1 MIITGITMLAQLFE
15 HLFQSIDSTL
25 VTNIFIWAV
34 IFVFCAAWWC
44 DHKNIHNKFREY
56 APTLMGALG
65 ILGTFIGI
73 IIGLLNFNTESI
85 DASIPVLLGGLK
97 TAFITSIVGMFFA
110 ILFNGLDA
118 FFFAN
123 KRRLL
128 EDNTPAS
135 VTPEHIHQ
143 ELKEQNKHLVKLIS
157 GMSGSEEGS
166 IIAQIKLLRNEISD
180 ASRAQISNHSN
191 FSNKLWEQLQQFAD
205 LMAKGATEQ
214 IIDALRQVIID
225 FNNNLTEQ
233 FGENFKALDT
243 SVKKLVDWQEN
254 YKNQVEQMGE
264 QYQQSVE
271 SLVETRKAVA
281 GIWEECKEIPLA
293 MAELRDV
300 LQVNQHQIGELSRH
314 LETFVAIRDKATDVL
329 PEIQTKMSEVGEL
342 LKLGAA
348 NVSASL
354 EQTSQQI
361 LINAD
366 SMRVAL
372 DEGTEGFR
380 QSVTQTQQAFASM
393 AHDVSNSSET
403 LTSTL
408 GDTITEMK
416 QSGDE
421 FLKSLETHSR
431 ELHRNMEQNTTNVID
446 MFSKT
451 GEKFNQQLSSN
462 ADNMFG
468 SMQSSFDKASAGLTS
483 QVKESIE
490 KFGSSINEQLHAFEQ
505 ATEREMNREMQSL
518 GNALLSISK
527 GFVGNY
533 ERLLKEYQAVMGQL
547 QTLISA
553 NQKRG

>member
-1 MIITGITMLAQLFE
+1 MLAQLFE

-44 DHKNIHNKFREY
+44 DHKNIHSKFREY

-85 DASIPVLLGGLK
+85 DTSIPVLLGGLK
-97 TAFITSIVGMFFA
+97 TAFITSIIGMFFA

-128 EDNTPAS
+128 EENTPEL

-143 ELKEQNKHLVKLIS
+143 ELKEQNKHLVKLIA

-166 IIAQIKLLRNEISD
+166 IVAQIKLMRNEISD
-180 ASRAQISNHSN
+180 TSRAQIDNHSN
-191 FSNKLWEQLQQFAD
+191 FSNKLWDQLQQFAD

-233 FGENFKALDT
+233 FGENFKALDN

-254 YKNQVEQMGE
+254 YKTQVDQMSE

-271 SLVETRKAVA
+271 SLVETRQAVA

-293 MAELRDV
+293 MSELRDV
-300 LQVNQHQIGELSRH
+300 LQVNQHQISELSRH
-314 LETFVAIRDKATDVL
+314 LETFVAIRDKATNVL
-329 PEIQTKMSEVGEL
+329 PEIQTKMTEVGEL
-342 LKLGAA
+342 LRLGAA

-380 QSVTQTQQAFASM
+380 ESVTQTQQAFASM

-408 GDTITEMK
+408 GDTIKEMK

-431 ELHRNMEQNTTNVID
+431 DLHRNMEQNTTNVID

-462 ADNMFG
+462 ADNMFS
-468 SMQSSFDKASAGLTS
+468 SMQSSFDKASTGLTS

-533 ERLLKEYQAVMGQL
+533 ERLINEYQAVMGQL

>member
-1 MIITGITMLAQLFE
+1 VIITGTTMLAQLFE

>member
-1 MIITGITMLAQLFE
+1 MLAQLFE

-468 SMQSSFDKASAGLTS
+468 SMQSSFDIASAGLTS

>member
-1 MIITGITMLAQLFE
+1 MLAQLFE

-44 DHKNIHNKFREY
+44 DHKNIHSKFREY

-85 DASIPVLLGGLK
+85 DTSIPVLLGGLK
-97 TAFITSIVGMFFA
+97 TAFITSIIGMFFA

-128 EDNTPAS
+128 EENTPEL

-143 ELKEQNKHLVKLIS
+143 ELKEQNKHLVKLIA

-166 IIAQIKLLRNEISD
+166 IVAQIKLMRNEISD
-180 ASRAQISNHSN
+180 TSRAQIDNHSN
-191 FSNKLWEQLQQFAD
+191 FSNKLWDQLQQFAD

-233 FGENFKALDT
+233 FGENFKALDN

-254 YKNQVEQMGE
+254 YKTQVGQMSE

-293 MAELRDV
+293 MSELRDV
-300 LQVNQHQIGELSRH
+300 LQVNQHQISELSRH
-314 LETFVAIRDKATDVL
+314 LETFVAIRDKATNVL
-329 PEIQTKMSEVGEL
+329 PEIQTKMTEVGEL
-342 LKLGAA
+342 LRLGAA

-380 QSVTQTQQAFASM
+380 ESVTQTQQAFASM

-408 GDTITEMK
+408 GDTIKEMK

-431 ELHRNMEQNTTNVID
+431 DLHRNMEQNTTNVID

-462 ADNMFG
+462 ADNMFS

-533 ERLLKEYQAVMGQL
+533 ERLINEYQAVMGQL

>member
-1 MIITGITMLAQLFE
+1 MLAQLFE

-44 DHKNIHNKFREY
+44 DHKKIHSKFREY

-85 DASIPVLLGGLK
+85 DTSIPVLLGGLK
-97 TAFITSIVGMFFA
+97 TAFITSIIGMFFA

-128 EDNTPAS
+128 EENTPEL

-143 ELKEQNKHLVKLIS
+143 ELKEQNKHLVKLIA

-166 IIAQIKLLRNEISD
+166 IVAQIKLMRNEISD
-180 ASRAQISNHSN
+180 TSRAQIDNHSN
-191 FSNKLWEQLQQFAD
+191 FSNKLWDQLQQFAD

-233 FGENFKALDT
+233 FGENFKALDN

-254 YKNQVEQMGE
+254 YKTQVDQMSE

-271 SLVETRKAVA
+271 SLVETRQAVA

-293 MAELRDV
+293 MSELRDV
-300 LQVNQHQIGELSRH
+300 LQVNQHQISELSRH
-314 LETFVAIRDKATDVL
+314 LETFVAIRDKATNVL
-329 PEIQTKMSEVGEL
+329 PEIQTKMTEVGEL
-342 LKLGAA
+342 LRLGAA

-380 QSVTQTQQAFASM
+380 ESVTQTQQAFASM

-408 GDTITEMK
+408 GDTIKEMK

-462 ADNMFG
+462 ADNMFS
-468 SMQSSFDKASAGLTS
+468 SMQSSFDKASTGLTS

-533 ERLLKEYQAVMGQL
+533 ERLINEYQAVMGQL

>member
-1 MIITGITMLAQLFE
+1 MLAQLFE
-15 HLFQSIDSTL
+15 HLFHSVDSML

-34 IFVFCAAWWC
+34 ILIFAFAWWC
-44 DHKNIHNKFREY
+44 DYKNIHSKFREY

-85 DASIPVLLGGLK
+85 DTSIPVLLGGLK

-110 ILFNGLDA
+110 IAFNALDA

-123 KRRLL
+123 KRNKSAVNEPELI
-128 EDNTPAS
+128 TPD
-135 VTPEHIHQ
+135 HIHH
-143 ELKEQNKHLVKLIS
+143 ELKEQNQFLEKLVS

-166 IIAQIKLLRNEISD
+166 LVAQIKLLRNEIND
-180 ASRAQISNHSN
+180 TSRTQLSHHNE

-233 FGENFKALDT
+233 FGENFKALDA

-254 YKNQVEQMGE
+254 YKTQVEQMGA

-271 SLVETRKAVA
+271 SLVETRGAVA

-300 LQVNQHQIGELSRH
+300 LQVNQHQISELSLH
-314 LETFVAIRDKATDVL
+314 LDAFVLLRDKATDAIPAIHEKL
-329 PEIQTKMSEVGEL
+329 DEVGEL
-342 LKLGAA
+342 LKAGALSVSTSLGQTGEELLTNA
-348 NVSASL
+348 NA
-354 EQTSQQI
+354 
-361 LINAD
+361 
-366 SMRVAL
+366 MRIAL
-372 DEGTEGFR
+372 DEGSEGFR

-408 GDTITEMK
+408 SETITEMK

-421 FLKSLETHSR
+421 FLKSLESHSKD
-431 ELHRNMEQNTTNVID
+431 LHRNMEQNTASVID
-446 MFSKT
+446 LFSKT
-451 GEKFNQQLSSN
+451 GDKFNQQLSNN

-468 SMQSSFDKASAGLTS
+468 TIQSTFDKASAGLNS
-483 QVKESIE
+483 QVKESVE
-490 KFGSSINEQLHAFEQ
+490 RFGSSINEQLHAFEQ

-518 GNALLSISK
+518 GNALLAISK
-527 GFVGNY
+527 GFVTNY
-533 ERLLKEYQAVMGQL
+533 DQLIKEYQSVLGQL
-547 QTLISA
+547 QPLINSRQ
-553 NQKRG
+553 NRG

>member
-1 MIITGITMLAQLFE
+1 MLAQLFE

-44 DHKNIHNKFREY
+44 DHKNIHSKFREY

-85 DASIPVLLGGLK
+85 DTSIPVLLGGLK
-97 TAFITSIVGMFFA
+97 TAFITSIIGMFFA

-128 EDNTPAS
+128 EENTPEL

-143 ELKEQNKHLVKLIS
+143 ELKEQNKHLVKLIA

-166 IIAQIKLLRNEISD
+166 IVAQIKLMRNEISD
-180 ASRAQISNHSN
+180 TSRAQIDNHSN
-191 FSNKLWEQLQQFAD
+191 FSNKLWDQLQQFAD

-233 FGENFKALDT
+233 FGENFKALDN

-254 YKNQVEQMGE
+254 YKTQVDQMSE

-271 SLVETRKAVA
+271 SLVETRQAVA

-293 MAELRDV
+293 MSELRDV
-300 LQVNQHQIGELSRH
+300 LQVNQHQISELSRH
-314 LETFVAIRDKATDVL
+314 LETFVAIRDKATNVL
-329 PEIQTKMSEVGEL
+329 PEIQTKMTEVGEL
-342 LKLGAA
+342 LRLGAA

-380 QSVTQTQQAFASM
+380 ESVTQTQQAFASM

-408 GDTITEMK
+408 GDTIKEMK

-462 ADNMFG
+462 ADNMFS
-468 SMQSSFDKASAGLTS
+468 SMQSSFDKASTGLTS

-533 ERLLKEYQAVMGQL
+533 ERLINEYQAVMGQL

>member
-1 MIITGITMLAQLFE
+1 MLAQLFE

-85 DASIPVLLGGLK
+85 DTSIPVLLGGLK

-123 KRRLL
+123 KRRQL
-128 EDNTPAS
+128 EADIPAS

-143 ELKEQNKHLVKLIS
+143 ELKEQNKHLVKLIA

-166 IIAQIKLLRNEISD
+166 IVAQIKLLRNEISD
-180 ASRAQISNHSN
+180 TSRAQISNHSN

-254 YKNQVEQMGE
+254 YKKQVEQMGE

>member
-1 MIITGITMLAQLFE
+1 MLAQLFE

-85 DASIPVLLGGLK
+85 DTSIPVLLGGLK

-118 FFFAN
+118 FFFAT
-123 KRRLL
+123 KRRQL
-128 EDNTPAS
+128 EADIPAS

-143 ELKEQNKHLVKLIS
+143 ELKEQNKHLVKLIA

-166 IIAQIKLLRNEISD
+166 IVAQIKLLRNEISD
-180 ASRAQISNHSN
+180 TSRAQISNHSN

-547 QTLISA
+547 QALISA

>member
-1 MIITGITMLAQLFE
+1 MLAQLFE

-34 IFVFCAAWWC
+34 IFVFFAAWWC
-44 DHKNIHNKFREY
+44 DHKNIHSKFREY

-85 DASIPVLLGGLK
+85 DTSIPVLLGGLK
-97 TAFITSIVGMFFA
+97 TAFITSIIGMFFA

-128 EDNTPAS
+128 EENIPEL

-143 ELKEQNKHLVKLIS
+143 ELKEQNKHLVKLIA

-166 IIAQIKLLRNEISD
+166 IVAQIKLMRNEISD
-180 ASRAQISNHSN
+180 TSRAQIANHSS

-233 FGENFKALDT
+233 FGENFKALDN

-254 YKNQVEQMGE
+254 YKTQVEQMSE

-271 SLVETRKAVA
+271 SLVETRQAVA

-293 MAELRDV
+293 MSELRDV
-300 LQVNQHQIGELSRH
+300 LQVNQHQISELSRH
-314 LETFVAIRDKATDVL
+314 LETFVAIRDKATNVL
-329 PEIQTKMSEVGEL
+329 PEIQTKMTEVGEL
-342 LKLGAA
+342 LRLGAA

-380 QSVTQTQQAFASM
+380 ESVTQTQQAFASM

-408 GDTITEMK
+408 GDTIKEMK

-421 FLKSLETHSR
+421 FLRSLETHSR
-431 ELHRNMEQNTTNVID
+431 DLHRNMEQNTTSVID

-462 ADNMFG
+462 ADNMFS

-533 ERLLKEYQAVMGQL
+533 ERLINEYQAVMGQL

>member
-1 MIITGITMLAQLFE
+1 MLAQLFE

-85 DASIPVLLGGLK
+85 DTSIPVLLGGLK

-128 EDNTPAS
+128 EANTPAS

-166 IIAQIKLLRNEISD
+166 IVAQIKLLRNEISD

-366 SMRVAL
+366 SMRV
-372 DEGTEGFR
+372 
-380 QSVTQTQQAFASM
+380 
-393 AHDVSNSSET
+393 
-403 LTSTL
+403 
-408 GDTITEMK
+408 
-416 QSGDE
+416 
-421 FLKSLETHSR
+421 
-431 ELHRNMEQNTTNVID
+431 
-446 MFSKT
+446 
-451 GEKFNQQLSSN
+451 
-462 ADNMFG
+462 
-468 SMQSSFDKASAGLTS
+468 
-483 QVKESIE
+483 
-490 KFGSSINEQLHAFEQ
+490 
-505 ATEREMNREMQSL
+505 
-518 GNALLSISK
+518 
-527 GFVGNY
+527 
-533 ERLLKEYQAVMGQL
+533 
-547 QTLISA
+547 
-553 NQKRG
+553 

>member
-1 MIITGITMLAQLFE
+1 MLAQLFE

-85 DASIPVLLGGLK
+85 DTSIPVLLGGLK

-123 KRRLL
+123 KRRQL
-128 EDNTPAS
+128 EADIPAS

-143 ELKEQNKHLVKLIS
+143 ELKEQNKHLVKLIA

-166 IIAQIKLLRNEISD
+166 IVAQIKLLRNEISD
-180 ASRAQISNHSN
+180 TSRAQISNHSN

-225 FNNNLTEQ
+225 FNNDLTEQ

-314 LETFVAIRDKATDVL
+314 LEIFVAIRDKATDVL

-361 LINAD
+361 LSNAD

-403 LTSTL
+403 LTSAL

-446 MFSKT
+446 MFNKT

-547 QTLISA
+547 QTLISP

>member
-1 MIITGITMLAQLFE
+1 MLAQLFE

-85 DASIPVLLGGLK
+85 DTSIPVLLGGLK

-128 EDNTPAS
+128 EVNIPTS

-143 ELKEQNKHLVKLIS
+143 ELQEQNKHLVKLIS

-166 IIAQIKLLRNEISD
+166 IVAQIKLLRNEISD
-180 ASRAQISNHSN
+180 TSRAQISNHSN

-329 PEIQTKMSEVGEL
+329 PEIQTKMFEVGEL

>member
-1 MIITGITMLAQLFE
+1 MLAQLFE

-34 IFVFCAAWWC
+34 IFVFFAAWWC
-44 DHKNIHNKFREY
+44 DHKNIHSKFREY

-85 DASIPVLLGGLK
+85 DTSIPVLLGGLK
-97 TAFITSIVGMFFA
+97 TAFITSIIGMFFA

-128 EDNTPAS
+128 EENTPEL

-143 ELKEQNKHLVKLIS
+143 ELKEQNKHLVKLIA

-166 IIAQIKLLRNEISD
+166 IVAQIKLMRNEISD
-180 ASRAQISNHSN
+180 TSRAQIDNHSN
-191 FSNKLWEQLQQFAD
+191 FSNKLWDQLQQFAD

-233 FGENFKALDT
+233 FGENFKALDN
-243 SVKKLVDWQEN
+243 SVKKLVDWQKN
-254 YKNQVEQMGE
+254 YKTQVDQMSE

-293 MAELRDV
+293 MSELRDV
-300 LQVNQHQIGELSRH
+300 LQVNQHQISELSRH
-314 LETFVAIRDKATDVL
+314 LETFVAIRDKATNVL
-329 PEIQTKMSEVGEL
+329 PEIQTKMTEVGEL
-342 LKLGAA
+342 LRLGAA

-380 QSVTQTQQAFASM
+380 ESVTQTQQAFASM

-408 GDTITEMK
+408 GDTIKEMK

-431 ELHRNMEQNTTNVID
+431 DLHRNMEQNTTNVID

-462 ADNMFG
+462 ADNMFS
-468 SMQSSFDKASAGLTS
+468 SMQSSFDKASTGLTS

-533 ERLLKEYQAVMGQL
+533 ERLINEYQAVMGQL

>member
-1 MIITGITMLAQLFE
+1 MLAQLFE

-85 DASIPVLLGGLK
+85 DTSIPVLLGGLK

-110 ILFNGLDA
+110 IFFNGLDA

-123 KRRLL
+123 KRRQL
-128 EDNTPAS
+128 EADIPAS

-143 ELKEQNKHLVKLIS
+143 ELKEQNKHLVKLIA

-166 IIAQIKLLRNEISD
+166 IVAQIKLLRNEISD
-180 ASRAQISNHSN
+180 TSRAQISNHSN

-314 LETFVAIRDKATDVL
+314 LEIFVAIRDKATDVL

-361 LINAD
+361 LSNAD

-403 LTSTL
+403 LTSAL

-446 MFSKT
+446 MFNKT

-547 QTLISA
+547 QTLISP

>member
-1 MIITGITMLAQLFE
+1 MLAQIFE
-15 HLFQSIDSTL
+15 HFFQSIDSTL

-34 IFVFCAAWWC
+34 IIIFFSAWWC
-44 DHKNIHNKFREY
+44 DKRNIHSKFREY

-65 ILGTFIGI
+65 ILGTFTGI

-85 DASIPVLLGGLK
+85 DTSIPVLLGGLK
-97 TAFITSIVGMFFA
+97 TAFITSIIGMFFA

-123 KRRLL
+123 KRNSL
-128 EDNTPAS
+128 EKNNPES
-135 VTPEHIHQ
+135 VTPEHIHK
-143 ELKEQNKHLVKLIS
+143 ELKEQNNHFEKLIS
-157 GMSGSEEGS
+157 SMIGNEEGS
-166 IIAQIKLLRNEISD
+166 LIAQIKLLRNETND
-180 ASRAQISNHSN
+180 NSRSQLAYHAD

-214 IIDALRQVIID
+214 IIEALKQVIID

-233 FGENFKALDT
+233 FGENFKALDA

-254 YKNQVEQMGE
+254 YKTQVELMGE
-264 QYQQSVE
+264 QYKQSVE
-271 SLVETRKAVA
+271 SLVETRTAVA

-293 MAELRDV
+293 MSELRGV
-300 LQVNQHQIGELSRH
+300 LQVNQHQISELSRH
-314 LETFVAIRDKATDVL
+314 LETFSAIRDKATDVL
-329 PEIQTKMSEVGEL
+329 PEIQTKMTEVGEI
-342 LKLGAA
+342 LKLGAT

-361 LINAD
+361 LTNAD

-380 QSVTQTQQAFASM
+380 QSVMQTQQAFASM

-421 FLKSLETHSR
+421 FLKSLEAHSK

-451 GEKFNQQLSSN
+451 GDRFNQQLSSN
-462 ADNMFG
+462 AENMFG
-468 SMQSSFDKASAGLTS
+468 SMQTSFDKASTGLTS

-505 ATEREMNREMQSL
+505 ATEREMNREMQAL

-533 ERLLKEYQAVMGQL
+533 ERLLKDYQTVMGQL
-547 QTLISA
+547 QSLISTKP
-553 NQKRG
+553 NRG

>member
-1 MIITGITMLAQLFE
+1 MLAQLFE

-34 IFVFCAAWWC
+34 IFVFFAAWWC
-44 DHKNIHNKFREY
+44 DHKNIHSKFREY

-85 DASIPVLLGGLK
+85 DTSIPVLLGGLK
-97 TAFITSIVGMFFA
+97 TAFITSIIGMFFA

-128 EDNTPAS
+128 EENTPEL

-143 ELKEQNKHLVKLIS
+143 ELKEQNKHLVKLIA

-166 IIAQIKLLRNEISD
+166 IVAQIKLMRNEISD
-180 ASRAQISNHSN
+180 TSRAQIDNHSN
-191 FSNKLWEQLQQFAD
+191 FSNKLWDQLQQFAD

-233 FGENFKALDT
+233 FGENFKALDN

-254 YKNQVEQMGE
+254 YKTQVDQMSE

-293 MAELRDV
+293 MSELRDV
-300 LQVNQHQIGELSRH
+300 LQVNQHQISELSRH
-314 LETFVAIRDKATDVL
+314 LETFVAIRDKATNVL
-329 PEIQTKMSEVGEL
+329 PEIQTKMTEVGEL
-342 LKLGAA
+342 LRLGAA

-380 QSVTQTQQAFASM
+380 ESVTQTQQAFASM

-408 GDTITEMK
+408 GDTIKEMK

-431 ELHRNMEQNTTNVID
+431 DLHRNMEQNTTNVID

-462 ADNMFG
+462 ADNMFS
-468 SMQSSFDKASAGLTS
+468 SMQSSFDKASTGLTS

-533 ERLLKEYQAVMGQL
+533 ERLINEYQAVMGQL

>member
-1 MIITGITMLAQLFE
+1 MLAQLFE
-15 HLFQSIDSTL
+15 HLFHSVDSML

-34 IFVFCAAWWC
+34 ILIFAFAWWC
-44 DHKNIHNKFREY
+44 DYKNIHSKFREY

-85 DASIPVLLGGLK
+85 DTSIPVLLGGLK

-110 ILFNGLDA
+110 IAFNALDA

-123 KRRLL
+123 KRNKSAVNEPELI
-128 EDNTPAS
+128 TPD
-135 VTPEHIHQ
+135 HIHH
-143 ELKEQNKHLVKLIS
+143 ELKEQNQFLEKLVS

-166 IIAQIKLLRNEISD
+166 LVAQIKLLRNEIND
-180 ASRAQISNHSN
+180 TSRTQLSHHNE

-254 YKNQVEQMGE
+254 YKTQVEQMGA

-271 SLVETRKAVA
+271 SLVETRGAVA

-300 LQVNQHQIGELSRH
+300 LQVNQHQISELSLH
-314 LETFVAIRDKATDVL
+314 LDAFVLLRDKATDAIPAIHEKL
-329 PEIQTKMSEVGEL
+329 DEVGEL
-342 LKLGAA
+342 LKAGALSVSTSLGQTGEELLTNA
-348 NVSASL
+348 NA
-354 EQTSQQI
+354 
-361 LINAD
+361 
-366 SMRVAL
+366 MRIAL
-372 DEGTEGFR
+372 DEGSEGFR

-408 GDTITEMK
+408 SETITEMK

-421 FLKSLETHSR
+421 FLKSLESHSKD
-431 ELHRNMEQNTTNVID
+431 LHRNMEQNTASVID
-446 MFSKT
+446 LFSKT
-451 GEKFNQQLSSN
+451 GDKFNQQLSNN

-468 SMQSSFDKASAGLTS
+468 TIQSTFDKASAGLNS
-483 QVKESIE
+483 QVKESVE
-490 KFGSSINEQLHAFEQ
+490 RFGSSINEQLHAFEQ

-518 GNALLSISK
+518 GNALLAISK
-527 GFVGNY
+527 GFVTNY
-533 ERLLKEYQAVMGQL
+533 DQLIKEYQSVLGQL
-547 QTLISA
+547 QPLINSRQ
-553 NQKRG
+553 NRG